1 MKIIWN
7 HTYLLMILTVFAW
20 SGNGIIARGL
30 NDIIPP
36 IGMAFW
42 RFAFAIPLLLLIAYP
57 HIRGDIGK
65 LRGNWTVLAIL
76 ANLSIVG
83 YTVLVYQGL
92 LSTTA
97 INLFLINTVRP
108 LIIVFLSFLLFR
120 KAITV
125 VQGLG
130 FFLASL
136 GTLVIIFRGDTA
148 NLSGLKF
155 NSGDLWILG
164 ATVCW
169 ALYTVLLNKRP
180 KIHSANFLILIV
192 CLGVLTLFPMYVWET
207 IYVRPTPFVIETIW
221 AIIYLTIVSSVIA
234 YLFYNR
240 MVEIAG
246 ANKAGLISYLTP
258 IVGSTLAILILGEKF
273 EFFHALGFAMIL
285 SGIYFGSKSRVKS
298 QL

>member
-1 MKIIWN
+1 MKFIWN

-57 HIRGDIGK
+57 NIRDDIGK
-65 LRGNWTVLAIL
+65 LRGNWTVLSIL

-120 KAITV
+120 KAIAV

-148 NLSGLKF
+148 NLSSLEF

-180 KIHSANFLILIV
+180 KIHSASFLVLIV

-221 AIIYLTIVSSVIA
+221 AIIYLTIISSVIA

-273 EFFHALGFAMIL
+273 EFFHALGFVMIL
-285 SGIYFGSKSRVKS
+285 SGIYFGSKSKVKP

>member
-1 MKIIWN
+1 MRFIWN

-57 HIRGDIGK
+57 HIRDDIGK

-92 LSTTA
+92 LTTTA

-108 LIIVFLSFLLFR
+108 LIIVFLSFLLFG
-120 KAITV
+120 KAISV

-136 GTLVIIFRGDTA
+136 GTLVIIFRGNIA
-148 NLSGLKF
+148 NLSSLKF

-180 KIHSANFLILIV
+180 KIHSASFLILIV

-273 EFFHALGFAMIL
+273 EFFHALGFVMIL
-285 SGIYFGSKSRVKS
+285 SGIYFGSKSTVKS